1 MEWGEAKA
9 KNQKC
14 QKLAKSQDT
23 EFLSINLIKYVK
35 DLNEKN
41 YNTLIKEI
49 KEKLNNWGD
58 ILFP

>member
-9 KNQKC
+9 KNQKY

-58 ILFP
+58 ILYP

>member
-41 YNTLIKEI
+41 YNTLIKE
-49 KEKLNNWGD
+49 KLNNWGD
-58 ILFP
+58 ILYP